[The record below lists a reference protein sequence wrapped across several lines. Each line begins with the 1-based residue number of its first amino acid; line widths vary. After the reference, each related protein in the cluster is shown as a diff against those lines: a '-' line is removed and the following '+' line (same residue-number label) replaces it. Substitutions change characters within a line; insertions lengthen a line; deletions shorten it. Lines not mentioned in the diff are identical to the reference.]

1 MFQFFANI
9 FGYLLD
15 IINQF
20 VNNYGLA
27 IILFTA
33 IIKLIML
40 PLSIKQQRSMKKN
53 VELQEKLK
61 VIQFKYKKDPEKL
74 NKETMD
80 LYKQEKMSPFS
91 GCFSA
96 IIQFILLISIFYMV
110 RFPLTYMEKVDKTQ
124 IDTYTQQI
132 KDAGMDVSQAY
143 SEIDIIREIDFL
155 RENNPE
161 DETLKNININMNFL
175 GLDLSK
181 IPQQNLAD
189 WTVYIIPILYI
200 LSTFVSMRL
209 TTSMQNANKD
219 KKELTDGENKE
230 TERNEMEDAMAQSN
244 KMMSWMMPIMSV
256 SISLVAPLGLAL
268 YWLVTNI
275 LMIGENIIF
284 ILFFMERDGKM
295 EKSIISEGKTTNEAI
310 EKGLKILNVSKNK
323 VDIKVL
329 ENEEKRSFFSILT
342 PRVVKVQLT
351 LKDVEEEHKIVKKEI
366 NLSQE
371 EQDIAV
377 KNVEEFLKEF
387 LNKLEKDEKIEYS
400 IKADKSGV
408 YVNINDKNLG
418 YLIGYRGETLY
429 ALQNVLS
436 AIAGKKIENKVRV
449 FLDIES
455 YRAKREKTL
464 EELAEKISKT
474 VIKTKKSITL
484 EPMQAYERKII
495 HSKLQNNELVTT
507 KSIGEEPRRRVVISL
522 KNK

>member
-1 MFQFFANI
+1 
-9 FGYLLD
+9 
-15 IINQF
+15 
-20 VNNYGLA
+20 
-27 IILFTA
+27 
-33 IIKLIML
+33 
-40 PLSIKQQRSMKKN
+40 
-53 VELQEKLK
+53 
-61 VIQFKYKKDPEKL
+61 
-74 NKETMD
+74 
-80 LYKQEKMSPFS
+80 
-91 GCFSA
+91 
-96 IIQFILLISIFYMV
+96 
-110 RFPLTYMEKVDKTQ
+110 
-124 IDTYTQQI
+124 
-132 KDAGMDVSQAY
+132 
-143 SEIDIIREIDFL
+143 
-155 RENNPE
+155 
-161 DETLKNININMNFL
+161 
-175 GLDLSK
+175 
-181 IPQQNLAD
+181 
-189 WTVYIIPILYI
+189 
-200 LSTFVSMRL
+200 
-209 TTSMQNANKD
+209 
-219 KKELTDGENKE
+219 
-230 TERNEMEDAMAQSN
+230 
-244 KMMSWMMPIMSV
+244 
-256 SISLVAPLGLAL
+256 
-268 YWLVTNI
+268 
-275 LMIGENIIF
+275 
-284 ILFFMERDGKM
+284 M

-351 LKDVEEEHKIVKKEI
+351 LKDVEEEYKIVKKEI

>member
-1 MFQFFANI
+1 
-9 FGYLLD
+9 
-15 IINQF
+15 
-20 VNNYGLA
+20 
-27 IILFTA
+27 
-33 IIKLIML
+33 
-40 PLSIKQQRSMKKN
+40 
-53 VELQEKLK
+53 
-61 VIQFKYKKDPEKL
+61 
-74 NKETMD
+74 
-80 LYKQEKMSPFS
+80 
-91 GCFSA
+91 
-96 IIQFILLISIFYMV
+96 
-110 RFPLTYMEKVDKTQ
+110 
-124 IDTYTQQI
+124 
-132 KDAGMDVSQAY
+132 
-143 SEIDIIREIDFL
+143 
-155 RENNPE
+155 
-161 DETLKNININMNFL
+161 
-175 GLDLSK
+175 
-181 IPQQNLAD
+181 
-189 WTVYIIPILYI
+189 
-200 LSTFVSMRL
+200 
-209 TTSMQNANKD
+209 
-219 KKELTDGENKE
+219 
-230 TERNEMEDAMAQSN
+230 
-244 KMMSWMMPIMSV
+244 
-256 SISLVAPLGLAL
+256 
-268 YWLVTNI
+268 
-275 LMIGENIIF
+275 
-284 ILFFMERDGKM
+284 M

-418 YLIGYRGETLY
+418 YLIVYRGETLY

>member
-1 MFQFFANI
+1 
-9 FGYLLD
+9 
-15 IINQF
+15 
-20 VNNYGLA
+20 
-27 IILFTA
+27 
-33 IIKLIML
+33 
-40 PLSIKQQRSMKKN
+40 
-53 VELQEKLK
+53 
-61 VIQFKYKKDPEKL
+61 
-74 NKETMD
+74 
-80 LYKQEKMSPFS
+80 MS
-91 GCFSA
+91 
-96 IIQFILLISIFYMV
+96 
-110 RFPLTYMEKVDKTQ
+110 
-124 IDTYTQQI
+124 
-132 KDAGMDVSQAY
+132 
-143 SEIDIIREIDFL
+143 
-155 RENNPE
+155 
-161 DETLKNININMNFL
+161 
-175 GLDLSK
+175 
-181 IPQQNLAD
+181 
-189 WTVYIIPILYI
+189 
-200 LSTFVSMRL
+200 
-209 TTSMQNANKD
+209 
-219 KKELTDGENKE
+219 
-230 TERNEMEDAMAQSN
+230 
-244 KMMSWMMPIMSV
+244 
-256 SISLVAPLGLAL
+256 
-268 YWLVTNI
+268 
-275 LMIGENIIF
+275 
-284 ILFFMERDGKM
+284 
-295 EKSIISEGKTTNEAI
+295 
-310 EKGLKILNVSKNK
+310 
-323 VDIKVL
+323 VL

-484 EPMQAYERKII
+484 EPMNAYERKII

>member
-1 MFQFFANI
+1 
-9 FGYLLD
+9 
-15 IINQF
+15 
-20 VNNYGLA
+20 
-27 IILFTA
+27 
-33 IIKLIML
+33 
-40 PLSIKQQRSMKKN
+40 
-53 VELQEKLK
+53 
-61 VIQFKYKKDPEKL
+61 
-74 NKETMD
+74 
-80 LYKQEKMSPFS
+80 
-91 GCFSA
+91 
-96 IIQFILLISIFYMV
+96 
-110 RFPLTYMEKVDKTQ
+110 
-124 IDTYTQQI
+124 
-132 KDAGMDVSQAY
+132 
-143 SEIDIIREIDFL
+143 
-155 RENNPE
+155 
-161 DETLKNININMNFL
+161 
-175 GLDLSK
+175 
-181 IPQQNLAD
+181 
-189 WTVYIIPILYI
+189 
-200 LSTFVSMRL
+200 
-209 TTSMQNANKD
+209 
-219 KKELTDGENKE
+219 
-230 TERNEMEDAMAQSN
+230 
-244 KMMSWMMPIMSV
+244 
-256 SISLVAPLGLAL
+256 
-268 YWLVTNI
+268 
-275 LMIGENIIF
+275 
-284 ILFFMERDGKM
+284 M

-342 PRVVKVQLT
+342 PRIVKVQLT

-377 KNVEEFLKEF
+377 KNLEEFLKEF

>member
-1 MFQFFANI
+1 
-9 FGYLLD
+9 
-15 IINQF
+15 
-20 VNNYGLA
+20 
-27 IILFTA
+27 
-33 IIKLIML
+33 
-40 PLSIKQQRSMKKN
+40 
-53 VELQEKLK
+53 
-61 VIQFKYKKDPEKL
+61 
-74 NKETMD
+74 
-80 LYKQEKMSPFS
+80 
-91 GCFSA
+91 
-96 IIQFILLISIFYMV
+96 
-110 RFPLTYMEKVDKTQ
+110 
-124 IDTYTQQI
+124 
-132 KDAGMDVSQAY
+132 
-143 SEIDIIREIDFL
+143 
-155 RENNPE
+155 
-161 DETLKNININMNFL
+161 
-175 GLDLSK
+175 
-181 IPQQNLAD
+181 
-189 WTVYIIPILYI
+189 
-200 LSTFVSMRL
+200 
-209 TTSMQNANKD
+209 
-219 KKELTDGENKE
+219 
-230 TERNEMEDAMAQSN
+230 
-244 KMMSWMMPIMSV
+244 
-256 SISLVAPLGLAL
+256 
-268 YWLVTNI
+268 
-275 LMIGENIIF
+275 
-284 ILFFMERDGKM
+284 M

-323 VDIKVL
+323 VDIQVL

-371 EQDIAV
+371 EQDIAL

-455 YRAKREKTL
+455 FRAKREKTL

>member
-1 MFQFFANI
+1 
-9 FGYLLD
+9 
-15 IINQF
+15 
-20 VNNYGLA
+20 
-27 IILFTA
+27 
-33 IIKLIML
+33 
-40 PLSIKQQRSMKKN
+40 
-53 VELQEKLK
+53 
-61 VIQFKYKKDPEKL
+61 
-74 NKETMD
+74 
-80 LYKQEKMSPFS
+80 
-91 GCFSA
+91 
-96 IIQFILLISIFYMV
+96 
-110 RFPLTYMEKVDKTQ
+110 
-124 IDTYTQQI
+124 
-132 KDAGMDVSQAY
+132 
-143 SEIDIIREIDFL
+143 
-155 RENNPE
+155 
-161 DETLKNININMNFL
+161 
-175 GLDLSK
+175 
-181 IPQQNLAD
+181 
-189 WTVYIIPILYI
+189 
-200 LSTFVSMRL
+200 
-209 TTSMQNANKD
+209 
-219 KKELTDGENKE
+219 
-230 TERNEMEDAMAQSN
+230 
-244 KMMSWMMPIMSV
+244 
-256 SISLVAPLGLAL
+256 
-268 YWLVTNI
+268 
-275 LMIGENIIF
+275 
-284 ILFFMERDGKM
+284 M

-377 KNVEEFLKEF
+377 KDVEEFLKEF

-400 IKADKSGV
+400 IKSDKSGV

>member
-1 MFQFFANI
+1 
-9 FGYLLD
+9 
-15 IINQF
+15 
-20 VNNYGLA
+20 
-27 IILFTA
+27 
-33 IIKLIML
+33 
-40 PLSIKQQRSMKKN
+40 
-53 VELQEKLK
+53 
-61 VIQFKYKKDPEKL
+61 
-74 NKETMD
+74 
-80 LYKQEKMSPFS
+80 
-91 GCFSA
+91 
-96 IIQFILLISIFYMV
+96 
-110 RFPLTYMEKVDKTQ
+110 
-124 IDTYTQQI
+124 
-132 KDAGMDVSQAY
+132 
-143 SEIDIIREIDFL
+143 
-155 RENNPE
+155 
-161 DETLKNININMNFL
+161 
-175 GLDLSK
+175 
-181 IPQQNLAD
+181 
-189 WTVYIIPILYI
+189 
-200 LSTFVSMRL
+200 
-209 TTSMQNANKD
+209 
-219 KKELTDGENKE
+219 
-230 TERNEMEDAMAQSN
+230 
-244 KMMSWMMPIMSV
+244 
-256 SISLVAPLGLAL
+256 
-268 YWLVTNI
+268 
-275 LMIGENIIF
+275 
-284 ILFFMERDGKM
+284 M

-464 EELAEKISKT
+464 EELAKKISKT